1 MDEEN
6 QDLEM
11 DATETAE
18 HSDSP
23 ANGQL
28 NNRLNRLEENNAM
41 LQLMADP
48 DIARV
53 LALKKAGKPVNIAEV
68 EDIAPEPEVDPIA
81 QASEGLEADDPA
93 RKLLERVGK
102 MLESTTKA
110 KDKQIADLTERLQG
124 VESIAGDVT
133 RKGVVD
139 QIEAA
144 KAKYKDL
151 AQYKDAMMSLAPK
164 FPNASVE
171 QVYILAKL
179 ASGKLKLQEGSTHSE
194 RPTSQ
199 PPRTTARKPGVQ
211 PMKPGRAAF
220 KTGLADILKDLTLE

>member
-1 MDEEN
+1 MADEN
-6 QDLEM
+6 PDLEM
-11 DATETAE
+11 DVDETVE
-18 HSDSP
+18 HTDQ
-23 ANGQL
+23 NGQMQ
-28 NNRLNRLEENNAM
+28 NRVARLEENNAM

-53 LALKKAGKPVNIAEV
+53 VALKKAGKPVNFSET
-68 EDIAPEPEVDPIA
+68 EETEPEPEVDPIA
-81 QASEGLEADDPA
+81 EVTEGLEPDDPA
-93 RKLLERVGK
+93 RKLIERVGK
-102 MLESTTKA
+102 LLDSSRA
-110 KDKQIADLTERLQG
+110 KDKKTIDELTARLDG

-171 QVYILAKL
+171 QIYILAKL
-179 ASGKLKLQEGSTHSE
+179 NSGKLKLQEGSTHSE
-194 RPTSQ
+194 RPSNQ
-199 PPRTTARKPGVQ
+199 PPRPTARKPGVA

-220 KTGLADILKDLTLE
+220 KSGLADILKDLTLE